1 MCFFSFKIGSVI
13 NLPHKILVLLK
24 WEDLEALSIVPGN
37 SKSSITFGYFYLISK
52 TPSKSPCQVGHPT
65 QKRSRIFIM
74 LLKRRIRVL
83 IEEWIYIW
91 GFIYTGHCQATFYH
105 DFKGTRCKAALNI
118 HKTSLFNTSVL
129 KDSLGMLHFQQSSSV
144 TLF

>member
-1 MCFFSFKIGSVI
+1 MVVTNTLTLETQIFLGPHPNPELCYLGKFYVNLMCFFSFKIGSVI

-83 IEEWIYIW
+83 MEGMNLYLEIYLHKQH
-91 GFIYTGHCQATFYH
+91 FIM
-105 DFKGTRCKAALNI
+105 
-118 HKTSLFNTSVL
+118 TSREPDVKLL
-129 KDSLGMLHFQQSSSV
+129 
-144 TLF
+144 